1 MGVGKHARVEANKQG
16 RLPVDVFDVEN
27 HGAFHSRL
35 QRLALGK
42 GIANARFALFLAVRR
57 GFRKAQQ
64 SEQ

>member
-1 MGVGKHARVEANKQG
+1 MSIGKHAGMEANKK

-42 GIANARFALFLAVRR
+42 GIANARFAFFLAITM
-57 GFRKAQQ
+57 GFRKIRQ